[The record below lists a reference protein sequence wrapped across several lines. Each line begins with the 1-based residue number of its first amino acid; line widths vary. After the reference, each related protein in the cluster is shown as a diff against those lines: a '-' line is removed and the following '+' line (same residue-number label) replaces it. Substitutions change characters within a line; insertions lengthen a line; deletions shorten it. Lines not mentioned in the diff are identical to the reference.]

1 MMIQSIFSSVL
12 ITDMITSIDNK
23 ELKKYAIMLREKD
36 TGVIKSNF
44 LGWQSD
50 TLSIPNEQIQ
60 LLVDSITQRISILK
74 SRLGF
79 KDDVKIYLNNL
90 WININQKS
98 SFNRPHVHP
107 GSVLS
112 GTYYVDCD
120 TNSGNIVFKHPSMG
134 HQYTIKDGAVSE
146 FTEYNAAH
154 WSVLPEIG
162 KLIVFPSW
170 LEHYVEPNVSERERI
185 SIAFNIEIEKG

>member
-12 ITDMITSIDNK
+12 LTDTLESIDNE
-23 ELKKYAIMLREKD
+23 ELKKYAIMLRD
-36 TGVIKSNF
+36 QDNGVIKSNF

-60 LLVDSITQRISILK
+60 LLVDSIIQRVSILK

-107 GSVLS
+107 GSTLS

-120 TNSGNIVFKHPSMG
+120 IDSGKLVFKHPSMG
-134 HQYTIKDGAVSE
+134 LQYSIKDDAIEG
-146 FTEYNAAH
+146 FTEYNAAS
-154 WSVLPEIG
+154 WTVLPEIG
-162 KLIVFPSW
+162 KLIIFPSW
-170 LEHYVEPNVSERERI
+170 LEHYVEPSVSERERI

>member
-1 MMIQSIFSSVL
+1 MIQSIFSSVL
-12 ITDMITSIDNK
+12 ITDIVTSIDNE
-23 ELKKYAIMLREKD
+23 ELKKYAMKLRDEG

-50 TLSIPNEQIQ
+50 TLSVPNEQITM
-60 LLVDSITQRISILK
+60 LVDSIVQRVSELK

-107 GSVLS
+107 GATLS
-112 GTYYVDCD
+112 GTYYVDCNI
-120 TNSGNIVFKHPSMG
+120 NSGNLVFKHPSMG
-134 HQYTIKDGAVSE
+134 HQYSLKDESIID
-146 FTEYNAAH
+146 FTEFNAAT
-154 WSVLPEIG
+154 WTVLPEIG
-162 KLIVFPSW
+162 KLIIFPSW
-170 LEHYVEPNVSERERI
+170 LEHYVEPNVSDQERI

>member
-1 MMIQSIFSSVL
+1 
-12 ITDMITSIDNK
+12 
-23 ELKKYAIMLREKD
+23 
-36 TGVIKSNF
+36 
-44 LGWQSD
+44 
-50 TLSIPNEQIQ
+50 
-60 LLVDSITQRISILK
+60 LVLK

-107 GSVLS
+107 GSTLS

-120 TNSGNIVFKHPSMG
+120 TNSGNLVFKHPSMG
-134 HQYTIKDGAVSE
+134 HQYSIKDGAIDE

-154 WSVLPEIG
+154 WSVSPEIG
-162 KLIVFPSW
+162 KLIIFPSW

>member
-1 MMIQSIFSSVL
+1 MIQSIFSSVL

-23 ELKKYAIMLREKD
+23 ELKKYAIMLRDQD
-36 TGVIKSNF
+36 TGVTKSNF

-50 TLSIPNEQIQ
+50 TLSIPNKQIQ

-107 GSVLS
+107 GSTLS

-120 TNSGNIVFKHPSMG
+120 INSGKLVFKHPSMG
-134 HQYTIKDGAVSE
+134 HQYTIKDGAVGE

-170 LEHYVEPNVSERERI
+170 LEHYVEPNVSEQERI

>member
-1 MMIQSIFSSVL
+1 MMIRSIFSSVL
-12 ITDMITSIDNK
+12 LTDTVTSIDNE
-23 ELKKYAIMLREKD
+23 ELKKYATMLRD
-36 TGVIKSNF
+36 SGDGVIKSNF

-50 TLSIPNEQIQ
+50 TLSIPNAQIE
-60 LLVDSITQRISILK
+60 LLVDAVIQRVSALK

-107 GSVLS
+107 GSILS

-120 TNSGNIVFKHPSMG
+120 INSGNIVFKHPSMG
-134 HQYTIKDGAVSE
+134 HQYSLKEDSIID
-146 FTEYNAAH
+146 FTEFNAAT
-154 WSVLPEIG
+154 WSVRPEIG
-162 KLIVFPSW
+162 KLIIFPSW
-170 LEHYVEPNVSERERI
+170 LEHYVEPNVSDRERI